1 MNRIALTNPR
11 LIKKRA
17 NEIKGRNI
25 EGENE
30 RELGT
35 KKAMNN
41 F

>member
-1 MNRIALTNPR
+1 MNRIALTNLR
-11 LIKKRA
+11 LMKKRA

-25 EGENE
+25 EGETE

>member
-1 MNRIALTNPR
+1 MNRIALTNLR
-11 LIKKRA
+11 LMKKRA

-30 RELGT
+30 TELGT